1 MTPDAIPYEVSGIS
15 AVPVEGS
22 GGAAPVL
29 IERRDAA
36 GRLVARVGI
45 AGGMLEGP
53 CLFYA
58 EDGETVV
65 ARTVFRA
72 GRQVLPPPGL
82 PPAGYGSASSLL
94 GAPVAS
100 GESPF

>member
-1 MTPDAIPYEVSGIS
+1 MTPDAIPAATSGI
-15 AVPVEGS
+15 AAAPVEGS
-22 GGAAPVL
+22 GALPPVV
-29 IERRDAA
+29 IERRDPG

-58 EDGETVV
+58 EDGETVI
-65 ARTVFRA
+65 ARTLFRG
-72 GRQVLPPPGL
+72 GRPVLTPH
-82 PPAGYGSASSLL
+82 GYDPASSLL

-100 GESPF
+100 RESLF